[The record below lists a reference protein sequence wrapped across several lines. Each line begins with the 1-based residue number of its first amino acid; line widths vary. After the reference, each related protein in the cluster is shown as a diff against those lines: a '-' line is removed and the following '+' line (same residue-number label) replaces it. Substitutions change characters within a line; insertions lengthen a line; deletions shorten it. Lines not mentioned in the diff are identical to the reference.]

1 LKIFPGDCTG
11 TQTNVFLTIE
21 LLYSLTMKKINT
33 VTSQQN
39 LLRLTFVFS
48 AAALIF
54 ACQKEAVTKP
64 VYFTDTEYKVLAP
77 YDSATGRPHSMLK
90 DNVSSDMIAY
100 IDKMLPEKQDLRKT
114 NPELLNSN
122 TTVDLSITRKSN
134 VFITYVNTI
143 TAFRNTIGFY
153 TYPTS
158 TPPKSPKDIKTITY
172 VFPHA
177 GVGTKLAAGDK
188 LKLGTFEAGTSIGL
202 VLLRDA
208 FNTTNGSINNKA
220 VHFCYND
227 ILNPEVDPKL
237 KKHVVLLPYQPEN
250 KILIGF
256 ENTDRTTQECDHDF
270 NDLVLYA
277 TVE

>member
-1 LKIFPGDCTG
+1 
-11 TQTNVFLTIE
+11 
-21 LLYSLTMKKINT
+21 MKKINT
-33 VTSQQN
+33 ASLHQK
-39 LLRLTFVFS
+39 LLRFTFVFS
-48 AAALIF
+48 AAALVF

-64 VYFTDTEYKVLAP
+64 VYFTETEYKVLAP
-77 YDSATGRPHSMLK
+77 YDSATGRPLNMLK

-100 IDKMLPEKQDLRKT
+100 INRMLPEKQDLRKT
-114 NPELLNSN
+114 NPDLLNSN
-122 TTVDLSITRKSN
+122 TTVDLSITRKSD

-143 TAFRNTIGFY
+143 TFFRNAVGFY
-153 TYPTS
+153 TYPTN
-158 TPPKSPKDIKTITY
+158 TPPKDPKDIKKITY

-188 LKLGTFEAGTSIGL
+188 LKLGTFEPGVSIGL

-208 FNTTNGSINNKA
+208 FNPTNGSLNNQA
-220 VHFCYND
+220 IHFCYND

-256 ENTDRTTQECDHDF
+256 ENTDRTTKECDHDF